1 MEVTQAS
8 LDIIFRQASLQ
19 FQTVV
24 ESYTPWS
31 EKIAVTIPSSGASM
45 TYGWVD
51 RLPSLRKW
59 VGNRVINSVSTHAR
73 TVIND
78 LFEQT
83 FGLRRVD
90 VEDDQLGMFSAAL
103 RMQAMESAIW
113 PDVQVS
119 NFLRSANSTT
129 GFDGVGVYAT
139 THPLLGGDVTGI
151 PSDITQSNLFVST
164 ALSWDNFNTVRSAMQ
179 SWVGADQQPLGIMPD
194 TLVVPPQLEGVA
206 KLILE
211 SDFLSNFAG
220 QGAAPATNVLKGVAK
235 VLVVPQLANKPNN
248 WWLMDTSKPIKPL
261 LWQLRQP
268 PRFTYKTN
276 PSDDNVFLSNQFLY
290 GVDARGAAAET
301 VWFLSAA
308 ATSASTY

>member
-1 MEVTQAS
+1 MEVTQAN

-24 ESYTPWS
+24 ESYTNWS
-31 EKIAVTIPSSGASM
+31 ERLAMTVPSTGASM

-51 RLPSLRKW
+51 RLPTLRKW
-59 VGNRVINSVSTHAR
+59 VGNRVINAVSTHQR
-73 TVIND
+73 TVVND
-78 LFEQT
+78 LYEQT

-113 PDVQVS
+113 PDVQVA
-119 NFLRSANSTT
+119 NFLRIANTVT
-129 GFDGVGVYAT
+129 GYDGVGVYAT
-139 THPLLGGDVTGI
+139 NHPLLGGDVTGI
-151 PSDITQSNLFVST
+151 PSDITQQNLFTST
-164 ALSWDNFNTVRSAMQ
+164 ALSWDNYNTVRSAMQ
-179 SWVGADQQPLGIMPD
+179 GWVGADQQPLGVLPD

-211 SDFLSNFAG
+211 ADFLSNFAS
-220 QGAAPATNVLKGVAK
+220 QGAAPATNVLKGTAK

-261 LWQLRQP
+261 LWQLRQA

-308 ATSASTY
+308 CTSAASY